1 MDKVE
6 FSSNLSQMSVRKQD
20 IRLLPVEQKRL
31 AYDPLNK
38 DFEARGR
45 QREAFK
51 KLLTAVGMDLDEVR
65 L

>member
-6 FSSNLSQMSVRKQD
+6 FFSNLSQMSVRKQD
-20 IRLLPVEQKRL
+20 IRLLPVDQKRL

-51 KLLTAVGMDLDEVR
+51 KLAIAIGMNLDEVQV
-65 L
+65 